1 MIETQL
7 SNESYLSPSI
17 LSKAKDLES
26 TFNPIQRE
34 LIRTLLSWFFL
45 TDNIK
50 TKIRLQIQ
58 KKKKVNL
65 TINLMLDYWENTTYN

>member
-26 TFNPIQRE
+26 TINPIQRE

-58 KKKKVNL
+58 KK
-65 TINLMLDYWENTTYN
+65 EN

>member
-7 SNESYLSPSI
+7 SNESYLSTSI
-17 LSKAKDLES
+17 LSKVKDLES
-26 TFNPIQRE
+26 TINPIQRE

-58 KKKKVNL
+58 NL
-65 TINLMLDYWENTTYN
+65 VAQRNPCFLL